1 MATSEVE
8 ICNLALLLAGADR
21 IDSLSD
27 ENQRARICNTL
38 YTNEKN
44 NLLYRHPWNFA
55 IRRVEL
61 AVLATA
67 PEFGYDYQFQLPT
80 DCLRVIGVDSVEDV
94 NYAIEGTV
102 LVSDEPTMEI
112 KYISTSPTVNTFSHG
127 FCETLSYRL
136 ASKVAFAL
144 TQNSA
149 LADALWKK
157 ADDAE
162 NYARSFDAQE
172 GRDGAG
178 AVADAWLNSR
188 Y

>member
-38 YTNEKN
+38 YENEKN

-61 AVLATA
+61 AALSTA
-67 PEFGYDYQFQLPT
+67 PEFGYDYQFQLPS
-80 DCLRVIGVDSVEDV
+80 DCLRVLNVDAVNGE

-102 LVSDEPTMEI
+102 LVSDESTMEI
-112 KYISTSPTVNTFSHG
+112 KYLSTAPTVITFSQG
-127 FCETLSYRL
+127 FCETLAYRL
-136 ASKVAFAL
+136 ASKIAFAL
-144 TQNSA
+144 TQNSS
-149 LADALWKK
+149 LADSLWKK
-157 ADDAE
+157 AEDAE
-162 NYARSFDAQE
+162 NFARSFDAQE
-172 GRDGAG
+172 GRDGS
-178 AVADAWLNSR
+178 AVESDTWFNSR